1 MPWPR
6 NSSHRAHRR
15 LGLGPLGH
23 SPAAG
28 RRPGGRSPR
37 SLHALELPAGRAR
50 GCPEP
55 SRLPPPRRPHRPGP
69 RRAQG
74 PQPRNWRRGR
84 ERLRRGARGGQDAAH
99 GSRLHPGPSVR
110 QVPGP
115 GPRVPGLARPP
126 AHLLSPGAL
135 ALFTRVA
142 RRPAGPA
149 LAQAPPRPRPWR
161 RPRPVGDTTCPRP
174 SGSAAGALARRR
186 G

>member
-37 SLHALELPAGRAR
+37 SLHALELPVGRAR

-126 AHLLSPGAL
+126 ASSPAQPRRSGTVYAGGPAPGGTGAG
-135 ALFTRVA
+135 
-142 RRPAGPA
+142 AGPA
-149 LAQAPPRPRPWR
+149 PAPPLAQAPPRR
-161 RPRPVGDTTCPRP
+161 RHHVPPP
-174 SGSAAGALARRR
+174 
-186 G
+186 